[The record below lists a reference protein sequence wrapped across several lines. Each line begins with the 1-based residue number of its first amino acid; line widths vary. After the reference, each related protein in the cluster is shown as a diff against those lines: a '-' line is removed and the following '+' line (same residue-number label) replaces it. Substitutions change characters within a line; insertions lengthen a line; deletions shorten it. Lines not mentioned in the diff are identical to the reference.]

1 MVCRNRISI
10 FLRPG
15 FRRVN
20 HITIMIPRTGIF
32 HNQASF
38 INSSE
43 NPSGQKKRP
52 VPAPRGSSR
61 KAKTGLFHLRI
72 CREQEPRFS
81 FCGQQDLNLH
91 GLPLEPKSSASA
103 NSAMTACFFS
113 VQWILPFSYAK
124 YKIFVLPCFGLCRL
138 SAEKKSLRSLENSA
152 KSLPVRQLNEAS
164 GTRTPDN
171 LIKSQVLYHLS

>member
-1 MVCRNRISI
+1 MVCRNRINI

-103 NSAMTACFFS
+103 NSAMTAYECHY
-113 VQWILPFSYAK
+113 IENNA
-124 YKIFVLPCFGLCRL
+124 VLQYEQC
-138 SAEKKSLRSLENSA
+138 
-152 KSLPVRQLNEAS
+152 S
-164 GTRTPDN
+164 GTCTESCPARLTVQ
-171 LIKSQVLYHLS
+171 L

>member
-103 NSAMTACFFS
+103 NSAMTADTLKS
-113 VQWILPFSYAK
+113 ITIISALQPARAIILFCALAPVAFGR
-124 YKIFVLPCFGLCRL
+124 FVHAFLFAMSHALHLAPAPRKKPAAA
-138 SAEKKSLRSLENSA
+138 SAAGVIS
-152 KSLPVRQLNEAS
+152 
-164 GTRTPDN
+164 
-171 LIKSQVLYHLS
+171 